1 MIQDSDLLSIQELRN
16 KVESAWQAAQK
27 FRHFSQEKI
36 DAIVEAMGEAGR
48 TNARRLAELAVE
60 ETGYGNVPDKIAKNL
75 LNADLLPRTIRGMKT
90 VGVLREIPEKS
101 LVEVGVPMGV
111 IGAILPTTNPTSTA
125 IYKSIITLKAG
136 NAVVHSPHPYAR
148 RCTCETIDLLH
159 RAAVAAGAPDGI
171 IQCLTLTSQETT
183 QQLMKHPKVAA
194 ILATGGAGLVRA
206 AYSSG
211 KPAFGVGPGNVP
223 VLLDTTAN
231 IPEAVGLVIEGKS
244 FDYGTVC
251 SSEQSLVCQESL
263 RATVLSE
270 LRVRKAFLCDE
281 AQTKALE
288 KTLIQPNG
296 RINPAC
302 VGKSPQV
309 IASLAGFT
317 VPTDARILAVEL
329 QGVGKEHPL
338 SAEKLSPVLSLLF
351 VPDFPAA
358 VDACEKVLQF
368 GGMGHTCVIH
378 SKDESRIREY
388 GLRMPAF
395 RVLVNTAS
403 PQGSTGI
410 TTNVFPSMTLGCGAI
425 AGNITSDNVGP
436 QHLINIKRIAYV
448 ARKASEAFTVPAETL
463 AAAPS
468 AQGTTPVVQTVAP
481 AVQTT
486 TAVRT
491 TTAAQ
496 TSAAAASAASKW
508 PAGMERQNV
517 AAAVEQ
523 YLASKGIS
531 LSTAG
536 AVSPGVSATAAPVAA
551 KPAASP
557 AIAATVVSGSA
568 AVSVVDRF
576 FAARSVAAQ
585 PPAAAACGCGTNPP
599 SAASQPERPASCGC
613 NTPTVVRQDASQ
625 AAGSPAPA
633 SAAPEPDK
641 PKAPSE
647 PPVDFVCEDDVRRA
661 MNAGHKI
668 RLAAKAILTPSARDL
683 GERNDVFLR

>member
-1 MIQDSDLLSIQELRN
+1 MIQDTDLLSIQELRT
-16 KVESAWQAAQK
+16 KVELAHQAFLS
-27 FRHFSQEKI
+27 FRTFSQDKI
-36 DAIVEAMGEAGR
+36 DAVVEAMGEAGR
-48 TNARRLAELAVE
+48 AHARRLAEMAVE

-90 VGVLREIPEKS
+90 VGVLREIPEKK

-125 IYKSIITLKAG
+125 IFKSIIALKAG

-148 RCTCETIDLLH
+148 RCTCETIDLLQ
-159 RAAVAAGAPDGI
+159 RAAVSAGAPEGI

-183 QQLMKHPKVAA
+183 QQLMKHPKIAA
-194 ILATGGAGLVRA
+194 ILATGGSGLVRA

-231 IPEAVGLVIEGKS
+231 IPEAVGLVVEGKS
-244 FDYGTVC
+244 FDFGTVC

-270 LRVRKAFLCDE
+270 LRVHKAFVCDE

-288 KTLIQPNG
+288 ATLIQPNG

-302 VGKSPQV
+302 VGKSPQA

-317 VPTDARILAVEL
+317 VPADARILACEIR
-329 QGVGKEHPL
+329 GVGKEHPL

-351 VPDFPAA
+351 VPDFAAA

-368 GGMGHTCVIH
+368 GGLGHTAVIH
-378 SKDESRIREY
+378 SHDEARILEY

-436 QHLINIKRIAYV
+436 QHLTNIKRIATV
-448 ARKASEAFTVPAETL
+448 ARKASEAFTVPAETVAAPVTSSQPARPAMAAQAPAS
-463 AAAPS
+463 AAAPVMGGGLDR
-468 AQGTTPVVQTVAP
+468 QKVA
-481 AVQTT
+481 
-486 TAVRT
+486 
-491 TTAAQ
+491 
-496 TSAAAASAASKW
+496 S
-508 PAGMERQNV
+508 
-517 AAAVEQ
+517 AVEQ

-531 LSTAG
+531 VGGPSPVSSAGTPGQSAGAPSAAAATVTAAQAAAG
-536 AVSPGVSATAAPVAA
+536 AVDRFLSGRRPTPTTPPNCGCAS
-551 KPAASP
+551 PAASKADSTTP
-557 AIAATVVSGSA
+557 ACCSASPAGATTPAGSTPQAGAATE
-568 AVSVVDRF
+568 
-576 FAARSVAAQ
+576 
-585 PPAAAACGCGTNPP
+585 PA
-599 SAASQPERPASCGC
+599 
-613 NTPTVVRQDASQ
+613 
-625 AAGSPAPA
+625 
-633 SAAPEPDK
+633 
-641 PKAPSE
+641 
-647 PPVDFVCEDDVRRA
+647 VDFVCEDDVRMA
-661 MNAGHKI
+661 MAAKRKI
-668 RLAAKAILTPSARDL
+668 RLKPKAILTPSARDL
-683 GERNDVFLR
+683 GERHEIFVR

>member
-1 MIQDSDLLSIQELRN
+1 MIQDTDLLSIQELRN
-16 KVESAWQAAQK
+16 KVELAQQAFLA
-27 FRHFSQEKI
+27 FRAFPQEKI

-48 TNARRLAELAVE
+48 THARRLAELAVE

-125 IYKSIITLKAG
+125 IFKSVIALKSG
-136 NAVVHSPHPYAR
+136 NAVVFSPHPYAR

-159 RAAVAAGAPDGI
+159 RAAVAAGAPEGI

-183 QQLMKHPKVAA
+183 QQLMKHPKIAA

-231 IPEAVGLVIEGKS
+231 IPEAIGLVIDGKS

-270 LRVRKAFLCDE
+270 LRMHKAFVCDE

-288 KTLIQPNG
+288 STLILPNG

-309 IASLAGFT
+309 IAGLAGFV
-317 VPTDARILAVEL
+317 VPADARILACEIK
-329 QGVGKEHPL
+329 GVGKEHPL

-351 VPDFPAA
+351 VPDFAAA

-368 GGMGHTCVIH
+368 GGLGHTAVIH
-378 SKDESRIREY
+378 SHDAARIREY

-436 QHLINIKRIAYV
+436 QHLTNIKRIASV
-448 ARKASEAFTVPAETL
+448 ARKASEAFTVPAESL
-463 AAAPS
+463 AGAPTTEPRRPLGAATSS
-468 AQGTTPVVQTVAP
+468 APATVA
-481 AVQTT
+481 ATGVTGSVDRQR
-486 TAVRT
+486 V
-491 TTAAQ
+491 
-496 TSAAAASAASKW
+496 AS
-508 PAGMERQNV
+508 
-517 AAAVEQ
+517 AVEQ

-531 LSTAG
+531 
-536 AVSPGVSATAAPVAA
+536 VS
-551 KPAASP
+551 
-557 AIAATVVSGSA
+557 SGSA
-568 AVSVVDRF
+568 SAPVSTTASNASVPIASTRSTVTSAAASAVDRF
-576 FAARSVAAQ
+576 LAGRTQKPV
-585 PPAAAACGCGTNPP
+585 PPPNCGC
-599 SAASQPERPASCGC
+599 
-613 NTPTVVRQDASQ
+613 
-625 AAGSPAPA
+625 GSPAPA
-633 SAAPEPDK
+633 KAAEGSSCCSAPDPDAAPPAKTES
-641 PKAPSE
+641 PSE
-647 PPVDFVCEDDVRRA
+647 PAVDFVCEDDVRLAIAAKR
-661 MNAGHKI
+661 KI
-668 RLAAKAILTPSARDL
+668 RLKPKAILTPSARDL
-683 GERNDVFLR
+683 GERLDVFIR

>member
-1 MIQDSDLLSIQELRN
+1 MIQDTDLLSIQELRN
-16 KVESAWQAAQK
+16 KVELAHQAFLA
-27 FRHFSQEKI
+27 FRAFPQERI

-48 TNARRLAELAVE
+48 THARRLAELAVE

-90 VGVLREIPEKS
+90 VGVLREIPEKN

-125 IYKSIITLKAG
+125 IFKSVIALKAG
-136 NAVVHSPHPYAR
+136 NAVVFSPHPYAR

-159 RAAVAAGAPDGI
+159 RAAVSAGAPEGI

-183 QQLMKHPKVAA
+183 QQLMKHPKIAA
-194 ILATGGAGLVRA
+194 ILATGGSGLVRA

-270 LRVRKAFLCDE
+270 LRMHKAFVCDE

-288 KTLIQPNG
+288 STLIQPNG

-302 VGKSPQV
+302 VGKSPQA
-309 IASLAGFT
+309 IAGLAGFA
-317 VPTDARILAVEL
+317 VPADARILACEIK
-329 QGVGKEHPL
+329 GVGKEHPL

-351 VPDFPAA
+351 VPDFAAA
-358 VDACEKVLQF
+358 VDACERVLQF
-368 GGMGHTCVIH
+368 GGLGHTAVIH
-378 SKDESRIREY
+378 SHDEARIREY

-436 QHLINIKRIAYV
+436 QHLTNIKRIAAV
-448 ARKASEAFTVPAETL
+448 ARSASEAFSVPAESL
-463 AAAPS
+463 AAAPVPEPH
-468 AQGTTPVVQTVAP
+468 TAP
-481 AVQTT
+481 P
-486 TAVRT
+486 
-491 TTAAQ
+491 
-496 TSAAAASAASKW
+496 AASAPSHISLPPAAAGGGLDRQRVAS
-508 PAGMERQNV
+508 
-517 AAAVEQ
+517 AVEQ

-531 LSTAG
+531 
-536 AVSPGVSATAAPVAA
+536 V
-551 KPAASP
+551 
-557 AIAATVVSGSA
+557 
-568 AVSVVDRF
+568 
-576 FAARSVAAQ
+576 
-585 PPAAAACGCGTNPP
+585 
-599 SAASQPERPASCGC
+599 
-613 NTPTVVRQDASQ
+613 
-625 AAGSPAPA
+625 GSPAPVATAPPGVRNAAALSNA
-633 SAAPEPDK
+633 SAAASAVDRFLAGRTQKPAPPPNCGCGSPAPSQAEGASCCSAPPADAAAAPAKTEAAPEP
-641 PKAPSE
+641 A
-647 PPVDFVCEDDVRRA
+647 VDFVCEDDVRLA
-661 MNAGHKI
+661 MAANRKI
-668 RLAAKAILTPSARDL
+668 RLKPRAILTPSARDL
-683 GERNDVFLR
+683 GERHDVFVR

>member
-1 MIQDSDLLSIQELRN
+1 MIQDTDLLSIQELRN
-16 KVESAWQAAQK
+16 KVELAHQAFLA
-27 FRHFSQEKI
+27 FRAFPQEKI

-48 TNARRLAELAVE
+48 THARRLAELAVE

-90 VGVLREIPEKS
+90 VGVLREIPEKN

-125 IYKSIITLKAG
+125 IFKSVIALKAG
-136 NAVVHSPHPYAR
+136 NAVVFSPHPYAR

-159 RAAVAAGAPDGI
+159 RAAVSAGAPEGI

-183 QQLMKHPKVAA
+183 QQLMKHPKIAA
-194 ILATGGAGLVRA
+194 ILATGGSGLVRA

-231 IPEAVGLVIEGKS
+231 IPEAVGLVIDGKS

-270 LRVRKAFLCDE
+270 LRMHKAFVCDD

-288 KTLIQPNG
+288 STLIQPNG

-309 IASLAGFT
+309 IAGLAGFS
-317 VPTDARILAVEL
+317 VPADARILACEIK
-329 QGVGKEHPL
+329 GVGKEHPL

-351 VPDFPAA
+351 VPDFAAA
-358 VDACEKVLQF
+358 VNACEKVLQF
-368 GGMGHTCVIH
+368 GGLGHTAVIH
-378 SKDESRIREY
+378 SHDEARIREY

-436 QHLINIKRIAYV
+436 QHLTNIKRIASV
-448 ARKASEAFTVPAETL
+448 ARSAAEAFSVPAESL
-463 AAAPS
+463 AAAP
-468 AQGTTPVVQTVAP
+468 
-481 AVQTT
+481 
-486 TAVRT
+486 
-491 TTAAQ
+491 AAEPRP
-496 TSAAAASAASKW
+496 SPSAASTPSPVPLP
-508 PAGMERQNV
+508 PAAAGGGLDRQRV
-517 AAAVEQ
+517 ASAVEQ
-523 YLASKGIS
+523 YLAAKGIS
-531 LSTAG
+531 
-536 AVSPGVSATAAPVAA
+536 V
-551 KPAASP
+551 
-557 AIAATVVSGSA
+557 
-568 AVSVVDRF
+568 
-576 FAARSVAAQ
+576 
-585 PPAAAACGCGTNPP
+585 
-599 SAASQPERPASCGC
+599 
-613 NTPTVVRQDASQ
+613 
-625 AAGSPAPA
+625 GSPAPA
-633 SAAPEPDK
+633 APVASGASNTAALSAASAAASAVDRFLAGRTQKPAPPPNCGCGSPAPSKTAEGASCCGAPSAGAAAPASTEAAPEP
-641 PKAPSE
+641 A
-647 PPVDFVCEDDVRRA
+647 VDFVCEDDVRLA
-661 MNAGHKI
+661 MAAKRKI
-668 RLAAKAILTPSARDL
+668 RLKPRAILTPSARDL
-683 GERNDVFLR
+683 GERHDVFVR

>member
-1 MIQDSDLLSIQELRN
+1 MIQDSDLLSIQELRT
-16 KVESAWQAAQK
+16 KVELAWQAAQQ
-27 FRHFSQEKI
+27 FRRFPQERI

-48 TNARRLAELAVE
+48 THARRLAELAVE

-90 VGVLREIPEKS
+90 VGILREIPEKS

-125 IYKSIITLKAG
+125 IYKSIIALKAG

-148 RCTCETIDLLH
+148 RCTCEAIDLLH

-244 FDYGTVC
+244 FDFGTVC

-270 LRVRKAFLCDE
+270 LRVSKAFLCDE

-317 VPTDARILAVEL
+317 VPGDARILVVEL

-448 ARKASEAFTVPAETL
+448 ARKASEAFTVPAEAL
-463 AAAPS
+463 ASAPAAQTAS
-468 AQGTTPVVQTVAP
+468 PVVQTAP
-481 AVQTT
+481 P
-486 TAVRT
+486 
-491 TTAAQ
+491 AAQ
-496 TSAAAASAASKW
+496 TTPGPSAAAASTASKW
-508 PAGMERQNV
+508 PAGIERQNV

-536 AVSPGVSATAAPVAA
+536 AVSPGVPATAAPVAA
-551 KPAASP
+551 KPSASP
-557 AIAATVVSGSA
+557 TPVATIVSGSA
-568 AVSVVDRF
+568 ATNVVDRF
-576 FAARSVAAQ
+576 FAARS
-585 PPAAAACGCGTNPP
+585 AAAARPAVASCGCGTNPP
-599 SAASQPERPASCGC
+599 PAASQPEPPASCGC
-613 NTPTVVRQDASQ
+613 NAAPVVQH
-625 AAGSPAPA
+625 AASPAPS
-633 SAAPEPDK
+633 SAAPEPVT
-641 PKAPSE
+641 PAAPAA
-647 PPVDFVCEDDVRRA
+647 PAVDFVCEDDVRRA

>member
-16 KVESAWQAAQK
+16 KVEAAHQAAQQ

-48 TNARRLAELAVE
+48 AHARRLAELAVE
-60 ETGYGNVPDKIAKNL
+60 ETGYGNVADKIAKNL

-90 VGVLREIPEKS
+90 VGVLREIPEKN

-125 IYKSIITLKAG
+125 IYKSIIALKAG

-159 RAAVAAGAPDGI
+159 RAAVAAGAPEGI

-244 FDYGTVC
+244 FDFGTVC

-288 KTLIQPNG
+288 KTLIQANG

-309 IASLAGFT
+309 IASLAGFS
-317 VPTDARILAVEL
+317 VPDDARILVVEL
-329 QGVGKEHPL
+329 KGVGKEHPL

-351 VPDFPAA
+351 VPDFPSAL
-358 VDACEKVLQF
+358 DACEKVLQF

-378 SKDESRIREY
+378 SKDESRIREF
-388 GLRMPAF
+388 GMRMPAF

-448 ARKASEAFTVPAETL
+448 ARKASEAFTVPAEAL
-463 AAAPS
+463 AATPVAREADAKPAAAIAAPAPS
-468 AQGTTPVVQTVAP
+468 VGAGKLPV
-481 AVQTT
+481 
-486 TAVRT
+486 
-491 TTAAQ
+491 
-496 TSAAAASAASKW
+496 
-508 PAGMERQNV
+508 GIERQNV

-531 LSTAG
+531 LS
-536 AVSPGVSATAAPVAA
+536 AAPVAA
-551 KPAASP
+551 AVSAPPMVTPSAAPAS
-557 AIAATVVSGSA
+557 TVSSA
-568 AVSVVDRF
+568 AVTGSSAAVASVVDRF
-576 FAARSVAAQ
+576 FAARTQAPRRS
-585 PPAAAACGCGTNPP
+585 AAAAPACGCALPRP
-599 SAASQPERPASCGC
+599 SAAVPGEPSSSCGC
-613 NTPTVVRQDASQ
+613 KS
-625 AAGSPAPA
+625 AAGAGEPA
-633 SAAPEPDK
+633 SPGESTPQKHAPE
-641 PKAPSE
+641 KAE
-647 PPVDFVCEDDVRRA
+647 PPTEPAVDFVCEEDVRRA
-661 MNAGHKI
+661 LNAGRKI

-683 GERNDVFLR
+683 GERNGVFVR

>member
-1 MIQDSDLLSIQELRN
+1 MIQDTDLLSIQELRN
-16 KVESAWQAAQK
+16 KVELAHQAFLS
-27 FRHFSQEKI
+27 FRTYSQEKI

-48 TNARRLAELAVE
+48 THARRLAELAVE

-75 LNADLLPRTIRGMKT
+75 LNADLLPRTVRGMKT
-90 VGVLREIPEKS
+90 VGVLREIPEKN

-125 IYKSIITLKAG
+125 IFKSIIALKSG
-136 NAVVHSPHPYAR
+136 NAVVFSPHPYAR

-159 RAAVAAGAPDGI
+159 RAAVGAGAPEGI

-183 QQLMKHPKVAA
+183 QQLMKHPKIAA

-231 IPEAVGLVIEGKS
+231 IPEAIGLVIDGKS

-270 LRVRKAFLCDE
+270 LRMHKAFVCDE
-281 AQTKALE
+281 AQTKVLAS
-288 KTLIQPNG
+288 TLILPNG
-296 RINPAC
+296 RINPEC

-309 IASLAGFT
+309 IAGLAGFS
-317 VPTDARILAVEL
+317 VPADARILACEIK
-329 QGVGKEHPL
+329 GVGKEHPL

-351 VPDFPAA
+351 VPDFAAA

-368 GGMGHTCVIH
+368 GGLGHTAVIH
-378 SKDESRIREY
+378 SHDEARIREY

-436 QHLINIKRIAYV
+436 QHLTNIKRIASV
-448 ARKASEAFTVPAETL
+448 ARKASEAFTLPAESL
-463 AAAPS
+463 AGAPATEPRRPLDAAPS
-468 AQGTTPVVQTVAP
+468 APATVA
-481 AVQTT
+481 ATGVTGGVDRQR
-486 TAVRT
+486 V
-491 TTAAQ
+491 
-496 TSAAAASAASKW
+496 AS
-508 PAGMERQNV
+508 
-517 AAAVEQ
+517 AVEQ

-531 LSTAG
+531 VNSEPTSAPASTTA
-536 AVSPGVSATAAPVAA
+536 SSASAPTA
-551 KPAASP
+551 STRS
-557 AIAATVVSGSA
+557 AATSA
-568 AVSVVDRF
+568 ATNAVDRF
-576 FAARSVAAQ
+576 LAGRTQKPA
-585 PPAAAACGCGTNPP
+585 PPPNCGC
-599 SAASQPERPASCGC
+599 
-613 NTPTVVRQDASQ
+613 
-625 AAGSPAPA
+625 GSPAPA
-633 SAAPEPDK
+633 KAAEGSSCCSAPGPDAAPPAKTES
-641 PKAPSE
+641 PSE
-647 PPVDFVCEDDVRRA
+647 PAVDFVCEDDVRLAIAANR
-661 MNAGHKI
+661 KI
-668 RLAAKAILTPSARDL
+668 RLKSKAILTPSARDL
-683 GERNDVFLR
+683 GERLDVFVR

>member
-1 MIQDSDLLSIQELRN
+1 MIQDTDLLSIQELRT
-16 KVESAWQAAQK
+16 KVELAHQAYLS
-27 FRHFSQEKI
+27 FRNFSQEKI
-36 DAIVEAMGEAGR
+36 DSVVEAMGEAGR
-48 TNARRLAELAVE
+48 THARRLAELAVE

-90 VGVLREIPEKS
+90 VGVLRELPEKM

-125 IYKSIITLKAG
+125 IFKSIIALKAG
-136 NAVVHSPHPYAR
+136 NAVVLSPHPYAR

-159 RAAVAAGAPDGI
+159 RAAVSAGAPEGI

-194 ILATGGAGLVRA
+194 LLATGGSGLVRA

-231 IPEAVGLVIEGKS
+231 IPEAVGLVIDGKS

-270 LRVRKAFLCDE
+270 LRMHKAFVCDD

-288 KTLIQPNG
+288 KILIQPNG

-309 IASLAGFT
+309 IAGLAGFA
-317 VPTDARILAVEL
+317 VPADARILACEIK
-329 QGVGKEHPL
+329 GVGKEHPL
-338 SAEKLSPVLSLLF
+338 SAEKLSPVLSVLF
-351 VPDFPAA
+351 VSDFASA

-368 GGMGHTCVIH
+368 GGLGHTCVIH
-378 SKDESRIREY
+378 SHDESRIREY

-436 QHLINIKRIAYV
+436 QHLTNIKRIAYV

-463 AAAPS
+463 AVSPSGASPSPSSQVGVQSPAPS
-468 AQGTTPVVQTVAP
+468 LSTGSGAGLQRQTVA
-481 AVQTT
+481 
-486 TAVRT
+486 
-491 TTAAQ
+491 
-496 TSAAAASAASKW
+496 S
-508 PAGMERQNV
+508 
-517 AAAVEQ
+517 AVEQ

-531 LSTAG
+531 VGSSVTSAAPSLRSAPAGAPTLATASSTA
-536 AVSPGVSATAAPVAA
+536 AA
-551 KPAASP
+551 
-557 AIAATVVSGSA
+557 
-568 AVSVVDRF
+568 SVVDRF
-576 FAARSVAAQ
+576 LTGRAQ
-585 PPAAAACGCGTNPP
+585 KPIPASGCGCGLP
-599 SAASQPERPASCGC
+599 ASPTVPPASCSS
-613 NTPTVVRQDASQ
+613 NATQSQ
-625 AAGSPAPA
+625 SAVPLPQAESATEPA
-633 SAAPEPDK
+633 
-641 PKAPSE
+641 
-647 PPVDFVCEDDVRRA
+647 VDFVCEDDVRTAIASKR
-661 MNAGHKI
+661 KI
-668 RLAAKAILTPSARDL
+668 RLKPKAIITPSARDL
-683 GERNDVFLR
+683 GERHDVFVR